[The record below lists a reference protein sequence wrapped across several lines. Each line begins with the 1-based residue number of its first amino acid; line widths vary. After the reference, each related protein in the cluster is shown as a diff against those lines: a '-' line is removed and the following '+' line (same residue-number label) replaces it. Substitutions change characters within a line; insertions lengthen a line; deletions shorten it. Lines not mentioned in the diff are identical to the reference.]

1 MTTAIPVCIP
11 NNCSWDE
18 SSRKFQR
25 DRSKPRSDLQLVEEA
40 MRKLRSIHGPVCVV
54 SIAGPYRK
62 GKSYILSRVFDQPN
76 VFPLGHSFE
85 PETMGIWMWVV
96 PEKYCDNTGR
106 EFTVVLLDSE
116 GTDAVRAENVNDH
129 AIFVLTVLL
138 SSVLIYNSVGVP
150 TRTDLEA
157 LDHIINVCQRIQVIA
172 GQTIDDETARKIFP
186 SFVWLLRDV
195 VLSLPKGIENLKK
208 YFLEKVFKVSDRRS
222 DKSRQVVENI
232 LKFFPDF
239 DAFPLSPPS
248 ADAEVMRHLSD
259 AKRQGEIN
267 SFFVKG
273 VEEFKEIMKAKIGP
287 KQSFVGPGLV
297 TGAALATL
305 FEEYVR
311 AINSP
316 GAVPIVQSAWDA
328 FTKTRCTEALAD
340 AKAVYDGGMKDL
352 RLPCDDKKIRHHHEE
367 QLIEALSFFENLT
380 EEIEAAA
387 RWNYIEELADYASDA
402 ESALLRANNSRTDQG
417 CEELIK
423 SLREIYL
430 EPVLIDLRDPE
441 KTDFRVLEERLRS
454 AYGKIDSDF
463 WKQAPGS
470 RSLSS
475 NWAYVYELKHSEE
488 MKQHLDMLKT
498 RREYFEKIASE
509 RVARELEAEETEK
522 IRRGNASL
530 RESKED
536 FKRTISQLQS
546 QHTEDKEELQ
556 RIMAEQ
562 MRLQEQEAQ
571 AAITRARE
579 RAETEKQQHVNQKR
593 RLEAKIEE
601 TRERIRSQEKTIS
614 DLQEQ
619 LRRM

>member
-1 MTTAIPVCIP
+1 M
-11 NNCSWDE
+11 
-18 SSRKFQR
+18 
-25 DRSKPRSDLQLVEEA
+25 
-40 MRKLRSIHGPVCVV
+40 
-54 SIAGPYRK
+54 
-62 GKSYILSRVFDQPN
+62 
-76 VFPLGHSFE
+76 
-85 PETMGIWMWVV
+85 
-96 PEKYCDNTGR
+96 
-106 EFTVVLLDSE
+106 
-116 GTDAVRAENVNDH
+116 
-129 AIFVLTVLL
+129 
-138 SSVLIYNSVGVP
+138 
-150 TRTDLEA
+150 
-157 LDHIINVCQRIQVIA
+157 
-172 GQTIDDETARKIFP
+172 
-186 SFVWLLRDV
+186 
-195 VLSLPKGIENLKK
+195 LSLPKGIENLKK
-208 YFLEKVFKVSDRRS
+208 YFLEKVFKVSDRRG

>member
-1 MTTAIPVCIP
+1 
-11 NNCSWDE
+11 
-18 SSRKFQR
+18 
-25 DRSKPRSDLQLVEEA
+25 

-96 PEKYCDNTGR
+96 PEKYRDNTGR

-157 LDHIINVCQRIQVIA
+157 LDHIINVCRRIQVIA
-172 GQTIDDETARKIFP
+172 GQSIDDETARKIFP

-267 SFFVKG
+267 SSFVKG

-287 KQSFVGPGLV
+287 KKSFVGPGLV

-441 KTDFRVLEERLRS
+441 KTDFRGLEERLRS

-579 RAETEKQQHVNQKR
+579 RAETEKQQHLHQKR

-601 TRERIRSQEKTIS
+601 TRQRIRSQEKTIS